1 VTTNRSNPRGSREI
15 AGEQST
21 AAPAQSNLCRLRSRH
36 PNAPADHSS
45 EIGYR
50 NTKETEIMEAGS
62 TRQDF
67 PSDPEKRTQDL
78 LAQQEEQKL
87 IRRLQMMM
95 NMVMQVIAQDR
106 TLTVDDASQMIAD
119 SKKAALA
126 MFPGKELAYDLIW
139 KPRFQRLMRERF
151 RIM

>member
-1 VTTNRSNPRGSREI
+1 
-15 AGEQST
+15 
-21 AAPAQSNLCRLRSRH
+21 
-36 PNAPADHSS
+36 
-45 EIGYR
+45 
-50 NTKETEIMEAGS
+50 MEAGS

-95 NMVMQVIAQDR
+95 NMVMQVIAQDP

-139 KPRFQRLMRERF
+139 RPRFQRLMRERF

>member
-1 VTTNRSNPRGSREI
+1 
-15 AGEQST
+15 
-21 AAPAQSNLCRLRSRH
+21 
-36 PNAPADHSS
+36 
-45 EIGYR
+45 
-50 NTKETEIMEAGS
+50 MEASS

-67 PSDPEKRTQDL
+67 PSDPEKRAHDAQDTQEQQPQL
-78 LAQQEEQKL
+78 PATPTAAPTQEQLAQQEEQKL